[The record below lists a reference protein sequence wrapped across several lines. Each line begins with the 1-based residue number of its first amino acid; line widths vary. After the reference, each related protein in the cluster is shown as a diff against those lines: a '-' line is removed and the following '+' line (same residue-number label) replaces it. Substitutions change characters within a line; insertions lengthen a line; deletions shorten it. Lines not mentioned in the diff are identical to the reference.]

1 MNNDLKIIKKKY
13 GEKMMHFCR
22 DLFPTILEIE
32 GLLPKLLMDNF
43 NENHYL
49 YDDIVKNEMQ
59 LEFKNFIFNLVIKDD
74 KREIHINRT
83 PEELMDEAGYVLK
96 ECLTEEEIQ
105 EYTKYYIDNESLCT
119 FRNMELYGFSRLH
132 TNRVFF
138 AIRKDVDKINRN
150 DFLLPRREDD
160 YGTSVLSIQFSRD
173 ETHSVSIISRYN
185 HSVYNPNATYSNNLD
200 EIIPGLTD
208 SFAKYKDLQQKCPTD
223 EFGLEG
229 YVKAKNG
236 KMYKYNYEVDGI
248 YYCPDNLV
256 IKLGI
261 PKQYDKSR
269 YLVLDYFILDLKEKD
284 IINSDTLCDGFT
296 RCISKIDKITIEN
309 VDNNKRVTI
318 TGDNDKS
325 MVIELDEFNRII
337 KLSMRNIR
345 NIENNFLHYNRD
357 LRELDAKDIVMVFDQ
372 FLMCNKGI
380 KSLKLDNLISV
391 GNSFMYANE
400 VLEECSFN
408 ELQRVGSWF
417 LGYNKSLKDLELPN
431 LELTGSD
438 FMEYNENLESIKL
451 DKLRRIHHNFLY
463 HNKKLKELYIQNVEE
478 ISNYCLQCCDGLK
491 DLVLPKVKTIGTSFL
506 YSAKDI
512 ERFYAPNLETLSN
525 YSLNCAKKIGSMYTP
540 NLRQV
545 GTNVLFSLEDI
556 KKYDFSSLE
565 EYPNT
570 FMYEYENRQYVL
582 GGINE
587 NRTSSK

>member
-22 DLFPTILEIE
+22 DLFPTILETE

-200 EIIPGLTD
+200 EIISGLTD

-223 EFGLEG
+223 EFDLEG
-229 YVKAKNG
+229 YVKAKDG

-261 PKQYDKSR
+261 LKQYDKSR

-296 RCISKIDKITIEN
+296 RCISKIEKITIEN
-309 VDNNKRVTI
+309 IGSNKRVTI

-325 MVIELDEFNRII
+325 MILELDEFNCIV
-337 KLSMRNIR
+337 KLSMKNVR
-345 NIENNFLHYNRD
+345 NIENNFLYYNRD
-357 LRELDAKDIVMVFDQ
+357 LKELDAKDIIAVSDQ
-372 FLMCNKGI
+372 FLMCNNGI

-451 DKLRRIHHNFLY
+451 DKLRRIHYNFLY
-463 HNKKLKELYIQNVEE
+463 HNKKLKELYIPNVEE

-491 DLVLPKVKTIGTSFL
+491 DVVLPKVKTIGTSFL

-525 YSLNCAKKIGSMYTP
+525 YSLNCAKKIGNMYTP

-556 KKYDFSSLE
+556 KEYDFSSLE